1 MGSYLIQRKFEMKL
15 KNILFTILLILLNLT
30 VFGQTFPAKPN
41 RLVNDYTQTLSTD
54 QVNQLEQK
62 LVAFN
67 DSTSTQIAVVVINS
81 LEGYDA
87 ADYTQRLA
95 ESWGVGSEKNN
106 NGVVLLVSLGD
117 RKVTIQTGY
126 GVEGALPDAI
136 ARRIIENEITPNFKS
151 GDYFAGISQ
160 GTDAIISYTKGEYKN
175 DTPKARKKSG
185 SSIVPFIVI
194 FIVIILVAIKRGGGG
209 GGGSQVIGGRGSAS
223 PFWWLLLGSQ
233 LGRGGGGGG
242 GFGGFSGGGGG
253 FGGGGG
259 GFGGFGGGSFGGGGA
274 SGSW

>member
-1 MGSYLIQRKFEMKL
+1 MKL
-15 KNILFTILLILLNLT
+15 RYILVTLLLLLVNTL

-41 RLVNDYTQTLSTD
+41 RLVNDYTQTLSSD
-54 QVNQLEQK
+54 QVSQLEQK

-81 LEGYDA
+81 LEGYDV

-95 ESWGVGSEKNN
+95 ESWGVGGEKNN

-136 ARRIIENEITPNFKS
+136 ARRIIENEITPNFRS

-175 DTPKARKKSG
+175 DTPKVRKKSG
-185 SSIVPFIVI
+185 SSMVPFIII
-194 FIVIILVAIKRGGGG
+194 FIVIILAAIKRGGGG
-209 GGGSQVIGGRGSAS
+209 RGGSQVIGGRGSAS

-233 LGRGGGGGG
+233 LGRGSSGG

>member
-1 MGSYLIQRKFEMKL
+1 MKF
-15 KNILFTILLILLNLT
+15 KNILFTTLLLL
-30 VFGQTFPAKPN
+30 VAAAGFAQTFPAKPN
-41 RLVNDYTQTLSTD
+41 RLVNDYTQTLTPD
-54 QVNQLEQK
+54 QINQLEQK
-62 LVAFN
+62 LVAFD
-67 DSTSTQIAVVVINS
+67 DSSSTQIAVVIIKS
-81 LEGYDA
+81 LEGYDV

-95 ESWGVGSEKNN
+95 ESWGVGGAKNN

-151 GDYFAGISQ
+151 GGYFAGIDQ
-160 GTDAIISYTKGEYKN
+160 GTNAIISYTKGEYKN
-175 DTPKARKKSG
+175 DTPKKRKKSG
-185 SSIVPFIVI
+185 DSMVPFIVI
-194 FIVIILVAIKRGGGG
+194 FIIIILIAIKRGGGS
-209 GGGSQVIGGRGSAS
+209 GGSQVIGGRGSAS
-223 PFWWLLLGSQ
+223 PFWWMLLGSQ
-233 LGRGGGGGG
+233 LGRGGGGG

-259 GFGGFGGGSFGGGGA
+259 GGFGGFGGGSFGGGGS